1 MSLGLSYALAW
12 SPVVLV
18 LVLALAFRRPALDL
32 SVAGL
37 GFTFLL
43 CAAVFRTPVPVLL
56 AAGLDGVLT
65 TLPLLLVI
73 LAGIALSV
81 VCLAKGS
88 LQRIVGWYEGRVSGE
103 WHRTALLTLGLG
115 NFMEGAGVIAEPV
128 LAPML
133 RATGLSPAASAALS
147 IVGYSGLMTLA
158 LAGIIVTVLA
168 AVTGLPAQE
177 AGLQIAV
184 LSILPTLLLSL
195 SVPWFAEG
203 PGAVRAR
210 AGLFTVVGLTAG
222 LTAWATVAWVGIPVS
237 AMFGGL
243 AVVALLILWGRRGL
257 GLERSILRDFAP
269 FGLII
274 AGLSAVSLH
283 PGLRALA
290 RETAALDLSVV
301 PVHQITVRPL
311 FDAYTYLFAALGLVL
326 ALHPFEKGE
335 RFRLLAGSLGRAWRP
350 ILAMALFGAMG
361 QMVAYSGYSE
371 GFAVLDE
378 GRNLAS
384 VLARGT
390 YEYTGS
396 LYPVFAPLLGWA
408 GTFLTGYG
416 VASIML
422 FGKFQVVAG
431 DLLGVSPGKLAA
443 ALAIGAS
450 IGSVSSPFKIA
461 IATPLCGAVGQEGA
475 ILRRTIP
482 LGLGVSL
489 ALGVWV
495 WMTGS

>member
-1 MSLGLSYALAW
+1 MSFGLSYTLAW
-12 SPVVLV
+12 SPVLLV
-18 LVLALAFRRPALDL
+18 LVLAVAFRRPALDL

-37 GFTFLL
+37 GFTFVL
-43 CAAVFRTPVPVLL
+43 CATAFGTPAGVLL

-88 LQRIVGWYEGRVSGE
+88 LQRIVGWYEGRVAGE

-133 RATGLSPAASAALS
+133 RAAGLRPAAAAALS

-177 AGLQIAV
+177 LGLRIAA
-184 LSILPTLLLSL
+184 LSVLPTVLFSL

-203 PGAVRAR
+203 PAAVRAR
-210 AGLFTVVGLTAG
+210 AGLFAAVGLTAG
-222 LTAWATVAWVGIPVS
+222 FGAWATVLWVGVPVS

-243 AVVALLILWGRRGL
+243 AVIALLILWGRRGL
-257 GLERSILRDFAP
+257 ALERSILRDFAP
-269 FGLII
+269 FALII

-283 PGLRALA
+283 PGLRAFA
-290 RETAALDLSVV
+290 RETLTLDLSVV

-311 FDAYTYLFAALGLVL
+311 FDAYTYLFAALALVL
-326 ALHPFEKGE
+326 VLHPFEQGE
-335 RFRLLAGSLGRAWRP
+335 RGRLLVGSLGRAWRP
-350 ILAMALFGAMG
+350 VLAMALFGAMG

-371 GFAVLDE
+371 GFAALDE
-378 GRNLAS
+378 GRNVAS

-390 YEYTGS
+390 YEYAGS
-396 LYPVFAPLLGWA
+396 FYPVFAPLLGWV

-422 FGKFQVVAG
+422 FGKFQVVAAG
-431 DLLGVSPGKLAA
+431 LLGVSPESLAA

-475 ILRRTIP
+475 ILRKTVP

-489 ALGVWV
+489 ALGLSVLFW
-495 WMTGS
+495 G